1 MKETTIKYCFMNY
14 DGEFIGDDYNLVDNM
29 EEAIGWDTLEHAQK
43 DLNELDE
50 PEEFMIVI
58 IEKTLSLKKIL
69 KREENNNEWI
79 I

>member
-1 MKETTIKYCFMNY
+1 MKETTIKYCLMNY

-29 EEAIGWDTLEHAQK
+29 EEAVGWDTLEQVQE

-50 PEEFMIVI
+50 PEEFMIVV

-69 KREENNNEWI
+69 KREENNNE
-79 I
+79 